1 MRQNINTNS
10 VKKID
15 AELYGA
21 NYYDFML
28 RTAVPTE
35 SKGVDVDELK
45 AVDITFDNISSGTLY
60 SSVSWSGAVSDGAVL
75 DDIGTTGMDNGLISF
90 MKDRISNEQFLDLWL
105 NSKITINSG
114 NTTLFMNPVTGNTQ
128 MYSYPMEIVDDGT
141 DVYMAGKG
149 GFYQGFFKLEG
160 FNYEVLPGGID
171 DAWTLFF
178 EIRPRSDYG
187 VELDTVNY
195 AHSGNSGIF
204 FYIGTRAENK
214 FWPFYKTD
222 SGITE
227 DFRRPSAEND
237 GYFAPG
243 DGYNI
248 KSEDILSARE
258 WLMEEHK
265 DSYFAEGDP
274 YFAGMEDTGKP
285 STVYG
290 ETVIVDGRSPGTA
303 GFLNIYGYNSDSYCG
318 YGGGGDGPGH
328 DGDYGEGGW
337 CECEEYFADGYYAVR
352 CPDNNKA
359 IDDGYMESETGIDFN
374 GYDDSMGRPMSA
386 NGFHEIVTDNKF
398 LLFDQTRSGF
408 TVNNWDGDAKAVL
421 RYRRNWPNANYF
433 ILMNRTETGYTVDT
447 IDRYNSEHQ
456 VDYSIYRDI
465 ANNAFAL
472 RIRED
477 NAIGYRYGIRECASG
492 GTYGI
497 AEEYSIPGAIKPDEW
512 NSVAVRILNL
522 DGKKMKVMVY
532 VGGRLILSSKSLDIL
547 DLHSIDDVPEKQ
559 EGVPYNISI
568 GGGTQGLMETIL
580 PNYYAVPEY
589 VLPLERDFCGSFIG
603 DIKTFR
609 FYCGDV
615 SYSAI
620 NHYLS

>member
-15 AELYGA
+15 AELYNA

-28 RTAVPTE
+28 RTGISTE
-35 SKGVDVDELK
+35 FEDKDIEGLQVVDM
-45 AVDITFDNISSGTLY
+45 TFDNISSGTLY
-60 SSVSWSGAVSDGAVL
+60 SSVSWSGAVSDGIVL

-90 MKDRISNEQFLDLWL
+90 MKDRISNKQFLDLWL

-114 NTTLFMNPVTGNTQ
+114 NTALFMNPVTGNTQ
-128 MYSYPMEIVDDGT
+128 TYSYPMEVIDDGT

-160 FNYEVLPGGID
+160 FDYEVLPDNVD
-171 DAWTLFF
+171 DAWALYF
-178 EIRPRSDYG
+178 ELRPRTDYSAG
-187 VELDTVNY
+187 LDTINY
-195 AHSGNSGIF
+195 THSGNSGIF

-222 SGITE
+222 SAIIE
-227 DFRRPSAEND
+227 NFKRPSAEND
-237 GYFAPG
+237 GYFASG

-248 KSEDILSARE
+248 KSEDILSTKE
-258 WLMEEHK
+258 WLMEEHE

-285 STVYG
+285 DTVYG
-290 ETVIVDGRSPGTA
+290 EAVIVDGKSPGA
-303 GFLNIYGYNSDSYCG
+303 ADFLNTYGYNSDSYCG
-318 YGGGGDGPGH
+318 YGGG
-328 DGDYGEGGW
+328 DGDPAHGVDYSDGGW
-337 CECEEYFADGYYAVR
+337 CECENYFADGYYAVR

-359 IDDGYMESETGIDFN
+359 IEDDYMESEVGIDFN

-386 NGFHEIVTDNKF
+386 NGFHEIATDNKF
-398 LLFDQTRSGF
+398 ILFDRTRSGF
-408 TVNNWDGDAKAVL
+408 TVNNWDNDAKAVL
-421 RYRRNWPNANYF
+421 RYRKNWPDANYF
-433 ILMNRTETGYTVDT
+433 MLINRTETGYTVDT
-447 IDRYNSEHQ
+447 IDEYNSEHQ
-456 VDYSIYRDI
+456 TDYSIYRDI
-465 ANNAFAL
+465 VNNAFAL
-472 RIRED
+472 RIKED
-477 NAIGYRYGIRECASG
+477 NAIGYRYGIRDCASG

-497 AEEYSIPGAIKPDEW
+497 VEEYSASGVIKPGEW
-512 NSVAVRILNL
+512 NNVVVRILNL
-522 DGKKMKVMVY
+522 GGKKMKVMIY
-532 VGGRLILSSKSLDIL
+532 VGGRLTLSSKSLDIF
-547 DLHSIDDVPEKQ
+547 DLHAIDDVPEKQ
-559 EGVPYNISI
+559 EGVPYSISI
-568 GGGTQGLMETIL
+568 GGGTQGLMEAIL
-580 PNYYAVPEY
+580 PNYYAIPDY